1 MRQERLYVLVGLFVG
16 GAISLTIL
24 TALFIYDE
32 YLHEKVETY
41 VMFFKGSLAGVH
53 VASEV
58 TYRGVK
64 IGEVKLIEITENTEN
79 QIKIP
84 VYVQFFVEKKFVG
97 KQNPIQVLIDKGYVA
112 NIRKPNFLTG
122 IASIDLIRGPASYKA
137 AQTHYNGYP
146 IFPTNNQLEEYTS
159 LDDAI
164 RAAKQAFQDI
174 SSFMRG
180 DKVSGALDA
189 TSTMAKSVEEMVK
202 NINHLIPPTLVI
214 FSESLKQ
221 FSGLV
226 DHLDRLMPSTL
237 SDLSHSLK
245 EVSVLAVNLDQ
256 LVPPALNNFSQGMQ
270 QVSEAANSTQNLTD
284 YLARHPE
291 SLLRG
296 KK

>member
-1 MRQERLYVLVGLFVG
+1 
-16 GAISLTIL
+16 
-24 TALFIYDE
+24 
-32 YLHEKVETY
+32 
-41 VMFFKGSLAGVH
+41 
-53 VASEV
+53 
-58 TYRGVK
+58 
-64 IGEVKLIEITENTEN
+64 
-79 QIKIP
+79 
-84 VYVQFFVEKKFVG
+84 VEKKFVG